1 MINHFN
7 DLRKK
12 NKYAMCTGSIIRHGC
27 SHLLR
32 PVFLT
37 GLVASLGFV
46 PMAIATS
53 AGAEV
58 QRPLATV
65 VIGGLIV
72 STVLTLIIIPVFY
85 KLVNNISHS
94 IMRRKNNRKTS
105 CTARTIAMTAIVLSF
120 AVSANAQSSET
131 KRVSMEE
138 AIEIALQN
146 HPRLKVATAEIEKS
160 RATRG
165 EIWDG
170 GSTSFNYAWGQ
181 LNGEF
186 NKDNEMSIEQ
196 SLGSF
201 LTPFY
206 KNSLVKSQVSTGE
219 YYRNMVK
226 KEIIAEVKRAWTYYQ
241 YANSIYSLYK
251 HQDEIAGKLKQSGD
265 LRYSQGDID
274 LTEKNM
280 ISAMAANMRTMLL
293 HWQEE
298 VSLAKKRLTW
308 VCYSDTRILPSDD
321 SLTIFQSSDTDLL
334 PSADHL
340 NYFLGKVDEQKK
352 LLQIERSKFFPEFSF
367 GYTRQKIAPLKN
379 LNSWMVGVSFP
390 ILFFPQKSR
399 SKHAKI
405 SLRIAE
411 WEADNNRT
419 MLNNKVEEL
428 KGRLRQQKESLLYF
442 TEAALNEA
450 ESLQNSAVSRYG
462 ANEIDITEFVQS
474 INSARDI
481 KKSYIE
487 TVYNY
492 NVSVLEL
499 ELYTDK

>member
-1 MINHFN
+1 M
-7 DLRKK
+7 
-12 NKYAMCTGSIIRHGC
+12 GSIIRHGC
-27 SHLLR
+27 PHLLR

-105 CTARTIAMTAIVLSF
+105 CTARTIAMTAIILSF
-120 AVSANAQSSET
+120 TVGANAQNSEA

-170 GSTSFNYAWGQ
+170 GSTSFSYAWGQ

-251 HQDEIAGKLKQSGD
+251 HQDETEWRFALFSGRHRPDREKHDFCYGGK
-265 LRYSQGDID
+265 Y
-274 LTEKNM
+274 
-280 ISAMAANMRTMLL
+280 AYHA
-293 HWQEE
+293 
-298 VSLAKKRLTW
+298 
-308 VCYSDTRILPSDD
+308 
-321 SLTIFQSSDTDLL
+321 
-334 PSADHL
+334 
-340 NYFLGKVDEQKK
+340 
-352 LLQIERSKFFPEFSF
+352 
-367 GYTRQKIAPLKN
+367 APLAGRSLIGKEKAD
-379 LNSWMVGVSFP
+379 MGM
-390 ILFFPQKSR
+390 LFRHSD
-399 SKHAKI
+399 
-405 SLRIAE
+405 IA
-411 WEADNNRT
+411 
-419 MLNNKVEEL
+419 
-428 KGRLRQQKESLLYF
+428 F
-442 TEAALNEA
+442 
-450 ESLQNSAVSRYG
+450 
-462 ANEIDITEFVQS
+462 
-474 INSARDI
+474 
-481 KKSYIE
+481 
-487 TVYNY
+487 
-492 NVSVLEL
+492 
-499 ELYTDK
+499 

>member
-12 NKYAMCTGSIIRHGC
+12 NEYTMCTGSIIRHGC
-27 SHLLR
+27 PHLLR

-105 CTARTIAMTAIVLSF
+105 GTRRAIAMTAIVLSF
-120 AVSANAQSSET
+120 AVGANAQNSET
-131 KRVSMEE
+131 KRVSMDE

-170 GSTSFNYAWGQ
+170 GSTSFSYAWGQ

-196 SLGSF
+196 SLISR
-201 LTPFY
+201 
-206 KNSLVKSQVSTGE
+206 KAIKDISLWFNG
-219 YYRNMVK
+219 
-226 KEIIAEVKRAWTYYQ
+226 
-241 YANSIYSLYK
+241 
-251 HQDEIAGKLKQSGD
+251 
-265 LRYSQGDID
+265 
-274 LTEKNM
+274 
-280 ISAMAANMRTMLL
+280 
-293 HWQEE
+293 
-298 VSLAKKRLTW
+298 RL
-308 VCYSDTRILPSDD
+308 VI
-321 SLTIFQSSDTDLL
+321 
-334 PSADHL
+334 
-340 NYFLGKVDEQKK
+340 
-352 LLQIERSKFFPEFSF
+352 
-367 GYTRQKIAPLKN
+367 N
-379 LNSWMVGVSFP
+379 LNIPF
-390 ILFFPQKSR
+390 
-399 SKHAKI
+399 
-405 SLRIAE
+405 
-411 WEADNNRT
+411 
-419 MLNNKVEEL
+419 EL
-428 KGRLRQQKESLLYF
+428 KDKIIISKAKASEFKEWF
-442 TEAALNEA
+442 
-450 ESLQNSAVSRYG
+450 
-462 ANEIDITEFVQS
+462 
-474 INSARDI
+474 
-481 KKSYIE
+481 
-487 TVYNY
+487 
-492 NVSVLEL
+492 
-499 ELYTDK
+499 